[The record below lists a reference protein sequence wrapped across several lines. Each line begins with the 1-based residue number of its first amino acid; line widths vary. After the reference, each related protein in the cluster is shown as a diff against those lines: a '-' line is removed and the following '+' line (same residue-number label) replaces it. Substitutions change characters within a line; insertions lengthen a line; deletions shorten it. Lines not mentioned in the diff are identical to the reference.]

1 MNVPGA
7 LPFLEAIA
15 GFNRA
20 DSRSSADRAIRL
32 GTIDPAYEAFASY
45 PSAPPPARV
54 TFDGET
60 TLSTKAYGYALGFIP
75 WPGLRVFLVPIGNT
89 YVIGGAL
96 NSQTPQG
103 FWQNAAG
110 TTSGTEFGGGAR
122 YDTDEGLVIP
132 HDAAISGDLS
142 VEGIGRRF
150 TVYKTAFTD
159 RTTAVTSAD
168 PHLTATL
175 STGIWTMR
183 GRYSFRST
191 VAADVTTDFQVTYAG
206 AYGTIGRFV
215 RGPIIAMPSQAQET
229 TLPMKEISAQGLSA
243 AIQYGTNGTVNVAA
257 EEDLVFQAT
266 AAGTFAMHWARV
278 AASGTCRLN
287 NGSFMQFEK
296 IA

>member
-1 MNVPGA
+1 MSVPEP
-7 LPFLEAIA
+7 LSFLEALA
-15 GFNRA
+15 GYQRA
-20 DSRSSADRAIRL
+20 DSRSSADRPVRL
-32 GTIDPAYEAFASY
+32 GTIDPAYVAFASY

-89 YVIGGAL
+89 YIIGGAL
-96 NSQTPQG
+96 NPQTPQG
-103 FWQNAAG
+103 FWQDATG
-110 TTSGTEFGGGAR
+110 TSSGTEFGGGAR

-142 VEGIGRRF
+142 VQGVGRRF

-175 STGIWTMR
+175 SLGIWR
-183 GRYSFRST
+183 AHGKYAYRST
-191 VAADVTTDFQVTYAG
+191 VASDVTTDFQVTYAG
-206 AYGTIGRFV
+206 AYGTVTRFV
-215 RGPIIAMPSQAQET
+215 RGPIVALAAQAQEAAMQ
-229 TLPMKEISAQGLSA
+229 LKDLSGQGLSA
-243 AIQYGTNGTVNVAA
+243 AIQYGTNGTVNVTA
-257 EEDLVFQAT
+257 EEDLVFEAT
-266 AAGTFAMHWARV
+266 VAGTFAMHWARV
-278 AASGTCRLN
+278 GASGTLRLL
-287 NGSFMQFEK
+287 NGSFIEFEK